1 MALGISTACFY
12 PAPTEEALR
21 MVAQTGAKVT
31 EVFFNAPSELESGF
45 LKELSRIKDD
55 NGIRIRSV
63 HPFTSFAEGYI
74 LFSQCERRFRDYRE
88 FYKRYYD
95 AAAFLGADVVVLH
108 GAKLPFTCAEQMYTG
123 RLEMLMDDAAEFGV
137 RLAQENVVNHNG
149 QTPQLMSG
157 LRDALGDKFR
167 MVLDIKQAVRA
178 GCSPY
183 DFTDI
188 LADNICH
195 VHISDYNGVSD
206 CVPPGEGR
214 FDFKKFFDTMKE
226 KGYRGDYVIELYRS
240 GFRDIGQL
248 ESSFNTLRDFA

>member
-88 FYKRYYD
+88 FYKKYY
-95 AAAFLGADVVVLH
+95 AAASAIGAKIVVLH
-108 GAKLPFTCAEQMYTG
+108 GAKMPVNISTDEYAE
-123 RLEMLMDDAAEFGV
+123 RLGLLVSDAREQGII
-137 RLAQENVVNHNG
+137 LAQENVVHHNG
-149 QTPQLMSG
+149 QTPELMNELKS
-157 LRDALGDKFR
+157 RLGVDFH
-167 MVLDIKQAVRA
+167 MVLDIKQAYLA
-178 GCSPY
+178 GVDPIEFFREFS
-183 DFTDI
+183 
-188 LADNICH
+188 DNICH
-195 VHISDYNGVSD
+195 IHLSDHDENRK
-206 CVPPGEGR
+206 CIPPFDGN
-214 FDFKKFFDTMKE
+214 FDFAALFSLMKE
-226 KGYRGDYVIELYRS
+226 NKYSGDCVIELYRS
-240 GFRDIGQL
+240 GFERIDQL
-248 ESSFNTLRDFA
+248 TDSMYMLKRLC